1 MPITRRIG
9 DEEESFEHLDDCH
22 IFNAQTTVWVPHPYK
37 DEKTGEMTAT
47 DFELDDMLSDYEI
60 PTPFA
65 DHQEQV
71 RQTAEYAAPQED
83 INDISASYVHI
94 FSSGDDG
101 IEHAECDDEESNL
114 VENLGSTFKPTLE
127 MARLGIPP
135 KNDER
140 EHKMLKKWR
149 ISMCREAKISILM
162 NEGLSRMT
170 AAIQTDMAFE
180 KQARGRGRDHE
191 IAAFLLDFDSD
202 YENASNSAKEN
213 EEVENG
219 LIPLISEGE
228 LTEDKGNS
236 WCKTCGH
243 TSGEI
248 FKCIANADILSIKE
262 KEYAD
267 AFRTRSMRLLVAN
280 GLTEDDSEEQFIEFC
295 LAATLFIIL
304 LFSFALLGVKI

>member
-1 MPITRRIG
+1 MPIARQIAD
-9 DEEESFEHLDDCH
+9 DEERVECFEDCH
-22 IFNAQTTVWVPHPYK
+22 IFNAQTTVWIPHPHK
-37 DEKTGEMTAT
+37 DEDTYAMTAT
-47 DFELDDMLSDYEI
+47 DFEMDDMLSDYEI
-60 PTPFA
+60 PTPLA
-65 DHQEQV
+65 DHQEHI
-71 RQTAEYAAPQED
+71 RQTAQEETD
-83 INDISASYVHI
+83 DISANYVHI

-101 IEHAECDDEESNL
+101 IEHADCDDEESNL
-114 VENLGSTFKPTLE
+114 IENLGPTFKPTLE
-127 MARLGIPP
+127 MAGLGIPP

-140 EHKMLKKWR
+140 EHTILKKWC

-170 AAIQTDMAFE
+170 AAIQADMAFE

-191 IAAFLLDFDSD
+191 IAAFLLEFDSD
-202 YENASNSAKEN
+202 YENASNSAKKIK
-213 EEVENG
+213 EVENG

-228 LTEDKGNS
+228 PTEDKGNS

-243 TSGEI
+243 TFGESS
-248 FKCIANADILSIKE
+248 KCIANADILSIKE

-280 GLTEDDSEEQFIEFC
+280 GLTEDDAEEQFSEFC

-304 LFSFALLGVKI
+304 LLSFALLGVKV

>member
-1 MPITRRIG
+1 MRFIYTCLRYFYHFSTIHLKTNPSCNQESLHHKSPSTSLRKPPRLLLLIAKMPITRRIG

-140 EHKMLKKWR
+140 EHKMLKK
-149 ISMCREAKISILM
+149 SPKTQEML
-162 NEGLSRMT
+162 G
-170 AAIQTDMAFE
+170 
-180 KQARGRGRDHE
+180 ARH
-191 IAAFLLDFDSD
+191 A
-202 YENASNSAKEN
+202 
-213 EEVENG
+213 V
-219 LIPLISEGE
+219 
-228 LTEDKGNS
+228 T
-236 WCKTCGH
+236 
-243 TSGEI
+243 
-248 FKCIANADILSIKE
+248 
-262 KEYAD
+262 
-267 AFRTRSMRLLVAN
+267 LLVK
-280 GLTEDDSEEQFIEFC
+280 
-295 LAATLFIIL
+295 
-304 LFSFALLGVKI
+304 FSSASLMRTS